1 MQILRPHYT
10 ILHGLNNLV
19 YFIAFG
25 VYIYIYIYINYV
37 CIYICYMSKQTKLF
51 CFSTLCLHEGEEEDH
66 FPVHSTPAPIM
77 AKSAPVTPTTQVAG
91 SMNVGYR
98 ECRHG
103 GFFEGLLGCLRPMWT
118 IIGKATSTE
127 LKQQSECQFHL

>member
-1 MQILRPHYT
+1 M
-10 ILHGLNNLV
+10 
-19 YFIAFG
+19 
-25 VYIYIYIYINYV
+25 
-37 CIYICYMSKQTKLF
+37 
-51 CFSTLCLHEGEEEDH
+51 H
-66 FPVHSTPAPIM
+66 FPVHPVPAPVM
-77 AKSAPVTPTTQVAG
+77 AKSAPVTPTAQVAG

-127 LKQQSECQFHL
+127 LKQQSELSFCLAFGVYNFSDRNNKGISGMVCSICG